1 MENEKKRAMTKQ
13 EMSRLYIE
21 RNVIVPSDQALGRF
35 ARKLGYTH
43 KRVMSGGKHEVWYV
57 LVD

>member
-1 MENEKKRAMTKQ
+1 MEKEKARAMTKE
-13 EMSRLYIE
+13 EMTRLYIE

-43 KRVMSGGKHEVWYV
+43 KRVMSGGKNDVWYV